1 MAYATVDDYRDAYPD
16 DDHEDEEIALVLDL
30 ASDCIDGELADA
42 EMPMDGW
49 SEDYAARVTRICI
62 KVAHRSA
69 ANEEFEGVPYGTTQM
84 NASGGSYSRGFSFG
98 SDGFGDVFLTR
109 NEKLQ
114 LGIGRSRA
122 CVLSPY
128 GGES

>member
-1 MAYATVDDYRDAYPD
+1 MAYATVDEFREAFPD
-16 DDHEDEEIALVLDL
+16 DQHDDDEIELVLRW
-30 ASDCIDGELADA
+30 ATNAINGELGDA
-42 EMPMDGW
+42 EISLDGW
-49 SEDYAARVTRICI
+49 SEEYADLVSDICI
-62 KVAHRSA
+62 QVAHRSA
-69 ANEEFEGVPYGTTQM
+69 SNDDFDGVPYGTTQM
-84 NASGGSYSRGFSFG
+84 NASAGSYSRGYSFG

>member
-1 MAYATVDDYRDAYPD
+1 MAYATVDEYRDAFPEDQHD
-16 DDHEDEEIALVLDL
+16 DESLGLALGW
-30 ASDCIDGELADA
+30 ASDAIDGELADA
-42 EMPMDGW
+42 GIALDGW
-49 SEDYAARVTRICI
+49 SEAYAALVTRICI

-69 ANEEFEGVPYGTTQM
+69 ANDEFDGVPYGTTQM
-84 NASGGSYSRGFSFG
+84 NASAGSYSRGYSFG

-114 LGIGRSRA
+114 LGIGRARA

-128 GGES
+128 GGAS